1 MRNLFVKIL
10 QGKVLFVL
18 IALNLLF
25 SCAQTPGQGVRKV
38 PIVPRE
44 DLVSKKARRSAVRII
59 SWTGIKIAYG
69 SGFFVA
75 PDKIATNI
83 HVVARPGPVFAKL
96 VDGKMIWKVESVTA
110 YDVKNDLV
118 VLKIAGESTPLP
130 LGESNKIQ
138 TGEPIVAVGYPN
150 GKYKVAHGTIDSSRK
165 IYDNWIRM
173 KVNTPSGSSGG
184 PVLNMDGQV
193 IGVIVGYGEDVFHS
207 YAIPANVLK
216 VLLTKSDS
224 IESLGDWRK
233 RDFIRAHAYHV
244 QGQKKYK
251 SNRYK
256 EAVANFDKAIQ
267 LNPYV
272 ADAYYNRG
280 WAKLRLGES
289 EDARGNSQKAR
300 ELYQEAINDYTQ
312 TIKINPEYVRAYR
325 NRGRAKAALGEKEA
339 AKADF
344 EKTKELNAEKT
355 VAP

>member
-1 MRNLFVKIL
+1 MKHSSKIL
-10 QGKVLFVL
+10 HGKVLFL
-18 IALNLLF
+18 LLALNLFF
-25 SCAQTPGQGVRKV
+25 SCAQTPWQGVPKI
-38 PIVPRE
+38 PIVPRK
-44 DLVSKKARRSAVRII
+44 DLVSKKARHSTVRIV
-59 SWTGIKIAYG
+59 SWTGSKIVYG

-96 VDGKMIWKVESVTA
+96 VDGKMIWKVEGVTV

-130 LGESNKIQ
+130 LGDSNKIQ

-165 IYDNWIRM
+165 IYYNWIRL
-173 KVNTPSGSSGG
+173 KVNTPGGSSGG
-184 PVLNMDGQV
+184 PVLSMDGQV
-193 IGVIVGYGEDVFHS
+193 IGVIIGYGEDAFHS

-224 IESLGDWRK
+224 IESLTDWRK
-233 RDFIRAHAYHV
+233 RDFIRAHDYHV
-244 QGQKKYK
+244 RGQKKYR

-256 EAVANFDKAIQ
+256 EAIADFDKAIQ

-325 NRGRAKAALGEKEA
+325 NRGRAKEALGQKET